1 MLTRYYKYP
10 LAAHI
15 LTAILTLLT
24 ACSAGESAA
33 SSEEIMA
40 EAPKL
45 EVAQSKSVSPE
56 PARLPTING
65 TATSNANQTL
75 PVRYIALSQQISLRI
90 PGPSLQSAWETLQ
103 QQALQMNGEIVNA
116 ALDSSHTDAPS
127 ASLSV
132 RIPPE
137 NLNAYLALLKKS
149 GTITSQHIG
158 SEDKTREVIDID
170 ARMKNLAEARDQLR
184 LMLAERKGKLSE
196 ILEVQKA
203 LTETQSELDSLTG
216 QRKALEALTSRVSL
230 NIQLNSAVSLS
241 NNDDW
246 TAWDAILSDWQSIG
260 YGVTAI
266 ALTLV
271 GMLPLLIP
279 AGIIVWLIWRRITR
293 TRRKRITPAGSQ
305 QENQE

>member
-1 MLTRYYKYP
+1 MLTQHNNHLTTP
-10 LAAHI
+10 I
-15 LTAILTLLT
+15 LCIILMLLT
-24 ACSAGESAA
+24 ACSAGESTTTSEAA
-33 SSEEIMA
+33 MA
-40 EAPKL
+40 ESPKL
-45 EVAQSKSVSPE
+45 EFAQSKSSSVERAPGQIAPDS
-56 PARLPTING
+56 
-65 TATSNANQTL
+65 NQTI

-137 NLNAYLALLKKS
+137 KLDAYLALLKKS

-158 SEDKTREVIDID
+158 SEDKTSEVIDID

-203 LTETQSELDSLTG
+203 LTETQSELDSLSG

-241 NNDDW
+241 NNDNW

-279 AGIIVWLIWRRITR
+279 AGIIVWLIWRRIKR
-293 TRRKRITPAGSQ
+293 ARRKRVTSAGSQ
-305 QENQE
+305 QENKE